1 MIQFTKFLSTTVVF
15 VLCAMFAVT
24 PAQAHARLETSIPAA
39 DEILDAFPKELS
51 LTFSEPIK
59 LINVVV
65 VEDRGQEAKGF
76 GPARIEGKILYIPV
90 SSAQING
97 VYTVNYQVVGT
108 TDSHPVG
115 GSLKFS
121 IHMNH

>member
-1 MIQFTKFLSTTVVF
+1 MIHFTKYLSTAMLF
-15 VLCAMFAVT
+15 VHCAMFAVT

-59 LINVVV
+59 LINAVVV
-65 VEDRGQEAKGF
+65 KDQGQEARGF
-76 GPARIEGKILYIPV
+76 GPARIEGEILYIPV
-90 SSAQING
+90 TSAQTNG
-97 VYTVNYQVVGT
+97 VYTVNYQVVGS

-115 GSLKFS
+115 GSLEFAVQTGR
-121 IHMNH
+121 